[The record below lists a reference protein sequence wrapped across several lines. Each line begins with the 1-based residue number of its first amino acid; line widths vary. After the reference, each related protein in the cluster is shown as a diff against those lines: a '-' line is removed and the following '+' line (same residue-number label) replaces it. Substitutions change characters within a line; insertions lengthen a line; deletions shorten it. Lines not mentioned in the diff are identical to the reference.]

1 MATFIDFHAL
11 QTLPPSNIN
20 RGEDGAPKTAA
31 FGGTRRQR
39 ISSQAL
45 KAAQR
50 RDFAHMLNRDEL
62 GVRTKQIVAETAA
75 RVCAAD
81 PEISP
86 AEAEKWSSAAFGKAG
101 IKVAKPKAKKDE
113 DPKPEQA
120 GYLVFLGNHQLDRL
134 AAAIVEKRDQ
144 AFTKKEVLEII
155 DTEHA
160 VDVSLFGRMIADDAA
175 LNVDA
180 AVQTAHAI
188 GVSEAAPDFDF
199 YTAVDDFTKAEEETG
214 AGMMGTIEMM
224 SSTFYRY
231 ATLNVDQL
239 LENLGSEE
247 ALVRAIDAYAR
258 TFILSLPTGYQNTF
272 AAHTLPDLVNVA
284 VRKRPVSYVN
294 AFEKAVAP
302 DERGTIAAASEAM
315 ADEASKVTELYGLAP
330 ERSWLIASDAL
341 EADVDSLGQ
350 KTGFA
355 ELVSQL
361 EDQVRSLLN
370 EDER

>member
-20 RGEDGAPKTAA
+20 RGEDGAPKTAV

-45 KAAQR
+45 KSAQR
-50 RDFAHMLNRDEL
+50 RDFAQILNREDL
-62 GVRTKQIVAETAA
+62 GLRTKQIVAETAA
-75 RVCAAD
+75 RVRAID

-86 AEAEKWSSAAFGKAG
+86 EEAEKWASSAFGKAG

-113 DPKPEQA
+113 DTKPEQA

-134 AAAIVEKRDQ
+134 AAAIVEKRDTV
-144 AFTKKEVLEII
+144 FTKKEVLEII

-180 AVQTAHAI
+180 AVQTAHAL

-239 LENLGSEE
+239 LENLGSK
-247 ALVRAIDAYAR
+247 AAVMKAVHAYAR
-258 TFILSLPTGYQNTF
+258 TFVLSLPTGHQNSF
-272 AAHTLPDLVNVA
+272 AAHTLPDLVSVA

-294 AFEKAVAP
+294 AYEKAVIA
-302 DERGTIAAASEAM
+302 DERGTVAVASEAM
-315 ADEASKVTELYGLAP
+315 AAEASKISDLYGIVP
-330 ERSWLIASDAL
+330 EVSWLIADDSLEIDADAL
-341 EADVDSLGQ
+341 GQ
-350 KTGFA
+350 RAGFA
-355 ELVSQL
+355 ELISQL
-361 EDQVRSLLN
+361 EEHLQSLIS
-370 EDER
+370 EDEE